1 MLTSYLT
8 QNWESP
14 WEIILKRRSQSN
26 SLVEWQVVNFPE
38 KQIVFVT
45 DSFKSDYLEPLLT
58 RSWCQIE
65 LERTEFLQRSL
76 ISKSNL
82 IAYQANKIWVLKSW
96 SNSPFRLSIPPY
108 EKLHSDFTVS
118 RISST
123 SQGIVYRVGNR
134 KPKKEMQ
141 KNENKRNPTQAHGSC
156 IRCYAI

>member
-1 MLTSYLT
+1 MVRFRCIRSNGNARKRHETGNGNTGYPSCFRNGLTCFCHVSVYGFL
-8 QNWESP
+8 QFRP
-14 WEIILKRRSQSN
+14 
-26 SLVEWQVVNFPE
+26 V
-38 KQIVFVT
+38 
-45 DSFKSDYLEPLLT
+45 LLT
-58 RSWCQIE
+58 RSWCEIE
-65 LERTEFLQRSL
+65 LERTEFLQQSL

-123 SQGIVYRVGNR
+123 IQGIVYRVGNR

-141 KNENKRNPTQAHGSC
+141 KNENKRNPTQAHGLC
-156 IRCYAI
+156 IRWYAI